1 MDINNQRIRIM
12 KKKKI
17 KLEVAPIGLA
27 NLILLITICIA
38 SSSTIIAQA
47 QSTQKALAPIQ
58 KDELPKGYL
67 IANFTIK
74 DSVTF
79 QKYREAVAGLAQKH
93 QGKMLMR
100 DINSKTVEGDNP
112 KQIMAIIEFPSFK
125 DAEGYYNSAEYR
137 EAKKFGIASA
147 ERSIILAKGIV
158 QVSSGRSEQPKGYL
172 VENFTIHDQD
182 IFRKYIEAGGPLVEK
197 FNGRAIVYDVNAK
210 VVEGNGKQ
218 ITAVMEFAS
227 FADLERFYNSPEYI
241 AARQFR
247 VSSTEGS
254 VVLGEGISE
263 NLKGK

>member
-1 MDINNQRIRIM
+1 MTSQIN
-12 KKKKI
+12 
-17 KLEVAPIGLA
+17 LT
-27 NLILLITICIA
+27 LLVISCIA
-38 SSSTIIAQA
+38 SSFTIVAKAQN
-47 QSTQKALAPIQ
+47 TPTTVAPKQ
-58 KDELPKGYL
+58 QDEPSKGYL
-67 IANFTIK
+67 IANFTVK

-79 QKYREAVAGLAQKH
+79 QKYRDAAAGLAQKH
-93 QGKMLMR
+93 QGKMIMR
-100 DINSKTVEGDNP
+100 DIKSKAVEGVDP

-125 DAEGYYNSAEYR
+125 DAEGYYNSPEYS
-137 EAKKFGIASA
+137 EARKFGRASA
-147 ERSIILAKGIV
+147 ERLIILAKGIP
-158 QVSSGRSEQPKGYL
+158 QAFRVSSEQPKGYL
-172 VENFTIHDQD
+172 VANFTIDDQD
-182 IFRKYIEAGGPLVEK
+182 TFRKYIEAGGPLVEK

-254 VVLGEGISE
+254 VVLGEGISQ